1 MLAALRDLEGT
12 VVSRVTYFLPVPLK
26 DEVWAYPSFDVI
38 PGAVLL
44 QASPCDLYILWRMDD
59 DLGEGLELI
68 IGDGYREHV
77 IDEGLEP
84 ALPSGSRY
92 SAVINHPVT
101 AVRAAWQTGPGGFD
115 AANVWAIRLESASGG
130 VSFALGT
137 VGDTD
142 PNEPSYQPDSIVA
155 IFDSGV
161 ARGYQPHVARSP
173 ATGERA

>member
-12 VVSRVTYFLPVPLK
+12 VVSRVKYLLPVPLNG
-26 DEVWAYPSFDVI
+26 DVWEYPSFDVI

-44 QASPCDLYILWRMDD
+44 QASPFDLYIVWSMDD
-59 DLGEGLELI
+59 GRGEGLELI

-77 IDEGLEP
+77 VDEGLEP
-84 ALPSGSRY
+84 ALPSVNRY
-92 SAVINHPVT
+92 SELINHPVT
-101 AVRAAWQTGPGGFD
+101 AVRAAWQTGPGGLD

-155 IFDSGV
+155 IFDRGV
-161 ARGYQPHVARSP
+161 ARGYQPHTARSP
-173 ATGERA
+173 ATGE